1 MEKGMENKGE
11 ESDLV
16 INLGTKK
23 KLGEKLW
30 NINFILLLQGQ
41 LVSILGNTVYD
52 IALRFWIL
60 DNTGS
65 TALMG
70 LLMAVTVLPEV
81 FISPFAGA
89 FIDRHDRKKILVIT
103 DAISGIA
110 IVLIGI
116 AAIMGFLKVWMI
128 LLVGIIVG
136 ICSCFFNPTIDSS
149 IPDIVP
155 KSKLLKA
162 NSAFSLMTTG
172 NDIAGYAFGS
182 FLVQIIGAPIVFLFN
197 GISFLFSAVTECFI
211 KIPKIEISLEDSSFW
226 EDMKSGINFVKNEKG
241 LKYLYV
247 TISFLNFCASM
258 SMTLTL
264 PWFKMNNQLG
274 ISQYG
279 IAMAINTFGMFL
291 GFTTLSILELK
302 KENKFYAFIW
312 SGITTAITMIIF
324 SITLNFH
331 LIAVLFFI
339 NGFSIAITSSLIQS
353 SMQNSVPSN
362 MRSKAFAFSRTLSSA
377 LMPLGMVIAGVLG
390 EKININIVI
399 FADYAMYLVLFI
411 YLSFLSKVK
420 EIINI

>member
-1 MEKGMENKGE
+1 MEKGIETKGE

-16 INLGTKK
+16 INLGTEKR
-23 KLGEKLW
+23 LREKLW

-41 LVSILGNTVYD
+41 LVSIFGNTVYD
-52 IALRFWIL
+52 IALRLWIL
-60 DNTGS
+60 DKTGS
-65 TALMG
+65 TSLMG
-70 LLMAVTVLPEV
+70 LLMAATVLPEV

-103 DAISGIA
+103 DAISGLA

-116 AAIMGFLKVWMI
+116 AAMTGVLKIWMI

-136 ICSCFFNPTIDSS
+136 ICGCFFNPTIDSS

-162 NSAFSLMTTG
+162 NSTFSLMTTG

-197 GISFLFSAVTECFI
+197 GISFLFSAATECFI

-226 EDMKSGINFVKNEKG
+226 EDMKAGINFVKNAKG

-274 ISQYG
+274 IGQYG

-291 GFTTLSILELK
+291 GFTNLSILELK

-339 NGFSIAITSSLIQS
+339 NGFSIAITNSLIQS

-362 MRSKAFAFSRTLSSA
+362 MRSKAFAFRRTLSSA

-390 EKININIVI
+390 ERININIVI

-411 YLSFLSKVK
+411 YLSFLSNVK